1 MESSL
6 ELSFL
11 HSLRRSLLFESCDDV
26 LCVMTTFCAIARSFR
41 LSEEK
46 IRLRILPTGCFERR
60 EVPVTRRNNNPS
72 QERNYSS
79 SSKRSFELRFIC
91 AKFRVDTSSAAAD
104 GAASETASICIS
116 WRSISASSEASADST
131 LLSFD

>member
-26 LCVMTTFCAIARSFR
+26 LCVITTFCAIARSFR

-46 IRLRILPTGCFERR
+46 IRLRILPNWMFRKEGGACDE
-60 EVPVTRRNNNPS
+60 EKQQPVTG
-72 QERNYSS
+72 
-79 SSKRSFELRFIC
+79 KEL
-91 AKFRVDTSSAAAD
+91 
-104 GAASETASICIS
+104 
-116 WRSISASSEASADST
+116 
-131 LLSFD
+131 LLILKEIL